1 MFLSNLLTAI
11 TATITSVGNIG
22 DITVRYGWICNIITG
37 IIDFAGD
44 VGLGIILF
52 TVILKIIT
60 LAPDVWSRVSMKKNA
75 LKMEAM
81 KEDLEKLQKQ
91 YAKNKDLYQQKM
103 MALYKKNGYSA
114 FSACLPT
121 IITLVFFFIV
131 IGAFNS
137 YSQRSERD
145 IFVGMKNSYDNVLV
159 EEANKE
165 NPIITAE
172 NGVYVVNFDALL
184 KKEGVT
190 DCFVGSNGDYT
201 LVKNS
206 ENLKKLI
213 EKYPSVKDYI
223 DENGN
228 VNLDNSV
235 FNSQKGDAVKK
246 ALIKIAETEYGL
258 TESDLIGKGAL
269 KKEETDG
276 SISFLD
282 AFWNVEEL
290 QPLKNKYSSLKYTYK
305 DANGEEKEAYYFDP
319 ETGEINYGKM
329 IDLPDFAEDKNALI
343 AGSDD
348 IINERVLTIVEEK
361 YAGEV
366 KTEARK
372 AAKEWYESKNNKARS
387 VIFPW
392 VKNIWAADCSWTT
405 AIPETYDKLNQKLS
419 AGKDGKNFMS
429 EADYN
434 ELTYDL
440 AEYKKTGFKN
450 GNGWFILVVLSI
462 LSMAGSTIIMN
473 KTQKT
478 QMQLSSV
485 DGSDGTAASTQKMMT
500 WMMPVMF
507 GIFSF
512 IYSAALSIYMVT
524 NSLLST
530 GSTILINI
538 IVEKSFKKKIEAAEK
553 EKIENHKYGKMR

>member
-1 MFLSNLLTAI
+1 MYLSNLLTAI

-22 DITVRYGWICNIITG
+22 NISVRYKWICDIIAG
-37 IIDFAGD
+37 IISFAGD

-52 TVILKIIT
+52 TVILKLIT

-121 IITLVFFFIV
+121 IITLFFFFIV

-137 YSQRSERD
+137 YSQISERE
-145 IFVGMKNSYDNVLV
+145 IFVGMKNAYDNVLV

-165 NPIITAE
+165 NPIITEKDGSYA
-172 NGVYVVNFDALL
+172 VNFDALL
-184 KKEGVT
+184 SFEDVR
-190 DCFVGSNGDYT
+190 DCFTGSDGNYT
-201 LVKNS
+201 LVKDN
-206 ENLKKLI
+206 EKLKKLI
-213 EKYPSVKDYI
+213 GKYPSVAEYI

-228 VNLDNSV
+228 INLDNSV
-235 FNSQKGDAVKK
+235 FKAQKGDAVKK
-246 ALIKIAETEYGL
+246 TLIKIAETEYGL
-258 TESDLIGKGAL
+258 TENDLISKGAL
-269 KKEETDG
+269 KKEDSDG

-282 AFWNVEEL
+282 NFWNLDEL
-290 QPLKNKYSSLKYTYK
+290 QPLKNKYSSLTYTYK
-305 DANGEEKEAYYFDP
+305 DANGEEKEAYYFNP
-319 ETGEINYGKM
+319 ETGEVNYGKM
-329 IDLPDFAEDKNALI
+329 IELSDFSEARASLI
-343 AGSDD
+343 AASDD
-348 IINERVLTIVEEK
+348 VINERISSIVAGK
-361 YAGEV
+361 YTDEV
-366 KTEARK
+366 RTEARK
-372 AAKEWYESKNNKARS
+372 AAKDWYESKENKARS

-405 AIPETYDKLNQKLS
+405 AIPETYDKLNQKLN
-419 AGKDGKNFMS
+419 AGKNGGSVMS

-440 AEYKKTGFKN
+440 AVYKQKGFKN
-450 GNGWFILVVLSI
+450 GNGWFILVALSI
-462 LSMAGSTIIMN
+462 LAMAGSTIIMN
-473 KTQKT
+473 RTQKT

-500 WMMPVMF
+500 WMMPIMF
-507 GIFSF
+507 GVFSF
-512 IYSAALSIYMVT
+512 IYSAAFSIYMVT

-530 GSTILINI
+530 GSTLLINF
-538 IVEKSFKKKIEAAEK
+538 IVEKSFKKKIEKAEK

>member
-1 MFLSNLLTAI
+1 MYLSNLLTAI

-22 DITVRYGWICNIITG
+22 NISVRYKWICDIIAG

-52 TVILKIIT
+52 TVILKLIT

-137 YSQRSERD
+137 YSQISERE
-145 IFVGMKNSYDNVLV
+145 IFVGMKNAYDNVLV
-159 EEANKE
+159 EEASKE
-165 NPIITAE
+165 NPVITE
-172 NGVYVVNFDALL
+172 KDGTYTVNFDALL
-184 KKEGVT
+184 SLEGVG
-190 DCFVGSNGDYT
+190 DCFEGSDGNYT
-201 LVKNS
+201 IVKDN
-206 ENLKKLI
+206 EKLKKLI
-213 EKYPSVKDYI
+213 EKYPSIADYI

-228 VNLDNSV
+228 VNLDNSA
-235 FNSQKGDAVKK
+235 FNAQKDDAVKK
-246 ALIKIAETEYGL
+246 ALIKIAETEYCL
-258 TESDLIGKGAL
+258 TENELIEKGAL
-269 KKEETDG
+269 KKEEGDG
-276 SISFLD
+276 SISFLEN
-282 AFWNVEEL
+282 FWNLEEL
-290 QPLKNKYSSLKYTYK
+290 QPLKNRFSSLTYTYK
-305 DANGEEKEAYYFDP
+305 DANGEEKEAYYFNP
-319 ETGEINYGKM
+319 ETGEVNYGKM
-329 IDLPDFAEDKNALI
+329 IELSDFEEAKAALI

-348 IINERVLTIVEEK
+348 IINERVSSIV
-361 YAGEV
+361 AGNYTDGV

-372 AAKEWYESKNNKARS
+372 AAKDWYESKNNKARS

-405 AIPETYDKLNQKLS
+405 AIPETYDKLNQKLN
-419 AGKDGKNFMS
+419 AGKNGGSVMS

-440 AEYKKTGFKN
+440 AVYKQKGFKN
-450 GNGWFILVVLSI
+450 GNGWFILVALSI
-462 LSMAGSTIIMN
+462 LAMAGSTIIMN
-473 KTQKT
+473 RTQKT

-485 DGSDGTAASTQKMMT
+485 EGSEGTAASTQKMMT
-500 WMMPVMF
+500 WMMPIMF
-507 GIFSF
+507 GVFSF
-512 IYSAALSIYMVT
+512 IYSAAFSIYMVT

-530 GSTILINI
+530 GSTLLINF
-538 IVEKSFKKKIEAAEK
+538 IVEKSFKKKIEKAEK

>member
-1 MFLSNLLTAI
+1 
-11 TATITSVGNIG
+11 
-22 DITVRYGWICNIITG
+22 
-37 IIDFAGD
+37 
-44 VGLGIILF
+44 
-52 TVILKIIT
+52 
-60 LAPDVWSRVSMKKNA
+60 
-75 LKMEAM
+75 M
-81 KEDLEKLQKQ
+81 KENKDKMEKLQKQ

-165 NPIITAE
+165 NPIITDE
-172 NGVYVVNFDALL
+172 NGVYVVNFDELL

-190 DCFVGSNGDYT
+190 DCFAGSNGDYT

-235 FNSQKGDAVKK
+235 FNSQKGHAVKK

-258 TESDLIGKGAL
+258 TESYLIEKGAL
-269 KKEETDG
+269 KKEDTDG

-290 QPLKNKYSSLKYTYK
+290 QPLKNKYSSLTYTYK
-305 DANGEEKEAYYFDP
+305 DANGEEKESYYFDP

-405 AIPETYDKLNQKLS
+405 AIPETYDKLNQKLG

-507 GIFSF
+507 GVFSF
-512 IYSAALSIYMVT
+512 IYSAAFSIYMVT

>member
-11 TATITSVGNIG
+11 TATITSVGDIG
-22 DITVRYGWICNIITG
+22 NITVRYGWICNIITG

-190 DCFVGSNGDYT
+190 DCFAGSNGDYT
-201 LVKNS
+201 LVKNG

-290 QPLKNKYSSLKYTYK
+290 QPLKNKYSSLKYIYNE
-305 DANGEEKEAYYFDP
+305 ANGEEKEAYYFDP

-329 IDLPDFAEDKNALI
+329 IDLPDFAEAKNALI
-343 AGSDD
+343 AGSGD

-405 AIPETYDKLNQKLS
+405 AIPETYDKLNQKLG

-429 EADYN
+429 EVDYN

-507 GIFSF
+507 GVFSF
-512 IYSAALSIYMVT
+512 IYSAAFSIYMVT

>member
-22 DITVRYGWICNIITG
+22 SISVRYAWICNIIAG
-37 IIDFAGD
+37 IISFAGD

-52 TVILKIIT
+52 TVILKLIT

-91 YAKNKDLYQQKM
+91 YAKNKELYQQKM

-137 YSQRSERD
+137 YSQISERE
-145 IFVGMKNSYDNVLV
+145 IFVGMKNAYGNVLV

-165 NPIITAE
+165 NPIITE
-172 NGVYVVNFDALL
+172 KDGSYTVNFDALL
-184 KKEGVT
+184 SLEGIS
-190 DCFVGSNGDYT
+190 DCFEGSDGNYT
-201 LVKNS
+201 LVKDN
-206 ENLKKLI
+206 EKLKKLI
-213 EKYPSVKDYI
+213 EKYPAVVNYI

-228 VNLDNSV
+228 INLDNSA
-235 FNSQKGDAVKK
+235 FNAQKNDAVKK

-258 TESDLIGKGAL
+258 TEDQLIEKGAL
-269 KKEETDG
+269 KKEDSDG
-276 SISFLD
+276 SISFLEN
-282 AFWNVEEL
+282 FWSVPEL
-290 QPLKNKYSSLKYTYK
+290 QTLKNRYSSLTYTYK

-319 ETGEINYGKM
+319 ETGEVNYGKM
-329 IDLPDFAEDKNALI
+329 IELPDFAEAKASLI
-343 AGSDD
+343 EESDD
-348 IINERVLTIVEEK
+348 IINERVSSIVIGS
-361 YAGEV
+361 YSDAI
-366 KTEARK
+366 KTKARK
-372 AAKEWYESKNNKARS
+372 AAKDWYESKENKARS

-392 VKNIWAADCSWTT
+392 VKNIWASDCSWTT
-405 AIPETYDKLNQKLS
+405 AIPETYDKLNQKLNS
-419 AGKDGKNFMS
+419 GKSGINVMS

-440 AEYKKTGFKN
+440 TAYKQTGFKN

-462 LSMAGSTIIMN
+462 LAMAGSTIIMN
-473 KTQKT
+473 RTQKT

-500 WMMPVMF
+500 WMMPIMF
-507 GIFSF
+507 GVFSF
-512 IYSAALSIYMVT
+512 IYSAAFSIYMVT

-530 GSTILINI
+530 GSTLLINL
-538 IVEKSFKKKIEAAEK
+538 IVEKSFKKKVEAAEK
-553 EKIENHKYGKMR
+553 EKLENHKYGKMR

>member
-11 TATITSVGNIG
+11 TATITSVGDIG
-22 DITVRYGWICNIITG
+22 NITVRYGWICNIITG

-165 NPIITAE
+165 NPIITDE

-190 DCFVGSNGDYT
+190 DCFAGSNGDYT

-235 FNSQKGDAVKK
+235 FNSQKGHAVKK

-258 TESDLIGKGAL
+258 PESYLIEKGAL
-269 KKEETDG
+269 KKEDTDG

-290 QPLKNKYSSLKYTYK
+290 QPLKNKYSSLTYTYK

-361 YAGEV
+361 YEGEV

-405 AIPETYDKLNQKLS
+405 AIPETYDKLNQKLG

-440 AEYKKTGFKN
+440 ADYKKTGFKN

-507 GIFSF
+507 GVFSF
-512 IYSAALSIYMVT
+512 IYSAAFSIYMVT

>member
-11 TATITSVGNIG
+11 TATITSVGDIG
-22 DITVRYGWICNIITG
+22 NITVRYGWICNIITG

-165 NPIITAE
+165 NPIITDE

-190 DCFVGSNGDYT
+190 DCFAGSNGDYT

-206 ENLKKLI
+206 VNLKKLI

-223 DENGN
+223 DENGK

-258 TESDLIGKGAL
+258 TESYLKEKGAL
-269 KKEETDG
+269 REETDG

-290 QPLKNKYSSLKYTYK
+290 QPLKNKYSSLTYTYK
-305 DANGEEKEAYYFDP
+305 DANGEEKESYYFDP

-329 IDLPDFAEDKNALI
+329 IDLPDFAADKNALI

-405 AIPETYDKLNQKLS
+405 AIPETYDKLNQKLG

-429 EADYN
+429 EVDYN

-507 GIFSF
+507 GVFSF
-512 IYSAALSIYMVT
+512 IYSAAFSIYMVT